1 MSQKDNLSNVLEQA
15 IRNRLAEL
23 QTAAPGQVVSYDYKT
38 QKASVQPTIN
48 RKYKDGQVSPY
59 PVINNVPVIFPRSGG
74 ASMTFPVKPGDTVLL
89 VFAARSI
96 DDWLQRG
103 GKVDQSDTRM
113 HSINDAIAIPGL
125 LPFSAGSKAKNNE
138 DVLVTY
144 KQAEIE
150 IKPDSQI
157 NMHSPLRIKMDTP
170 EVRMTGNLVV
180 EQDIY
185 DQDTEYGSFGAFR
198 TLYNTHTHDEN
209 DNAPAPT
216 DVTNH
221 PWGAGLGDPYEYGG

>member
-1 MSQKDNLSNVLEQA
+1 M
-15 IRNRLAEL
+15 
-23 QTAAPGQVVSYDYKT
+23 
-38 QKASVQPTIN
+38 
-48 RKYKDGQVSPY
+48 
-59 PVINNVPVIFPRSGG
+59 
-74 ASMTFPVKPGDTVLL
+74 
-89 VFAARSI
+89 
-96 DDWLQRG
+96 
-103 GKVDQSDTRM
+103 
-113 HSINDAIAIPGL
+113 
-125 LPFSAGSKAKNNE
+125 
-138 DVLVTY
+138 LVTY